1 MLEIWEY
8 FTYFEFWI
16 SFLIKMKSSPKDANL
31 WVFWTKNREKVDS
44 VRKGTREKTAWTV
57 SWVNLMNMLS
67 VPWILWSEYANS
79 AWKLRIVCRK
89 TARSSYICSCSRLAI
104 QTKQFYRC
112 ERQVYRDL
120 VPTLRGFARTTSHQY
135 RTPGYIRPFVGPT
148 GFPDFGRGVDKP
160 GWPVAM
166 ATLWIDPSKYHL
178 RRRPKES
185 PDFRE

>member
-1 MLEIWEY
+1 
-8 FTYFEFWI
+8 
-16 SFLIKMKSSPKDANL
+16 MKSLLRDANL
-31 WVFWTKNREKVDS
+31 WVFWTKSRAKVDHA
-44 VRKGTREKTAWTV
+44 RKGTRKRTAWTV
-57 SWVNLMNMLS
+57 SWVNLMNMLP
-67 VPWILWSEYANS
+67 VPGFCGSNMQILRENWELY
-79 AWKLRIVCRK
+79 VG
-89 TARSSYICSCSRLAI
+89 RSRGLLIRSCSGLAI
-104 QTKQFYRC
+104 QTKQFHRC

-120 VPTLRGFARTTSHQY
+120 LSALRKFARTTSHQY